1 MGAMEPRLASRPPIA
16 CAGCHGQHPDRVHV
30 DFRTSYDGPVI
41 NAADPRVGRIDWVVL
56 CEKCVTRAFELL
68 PEQRLERENLE
79 RTVEQLRERAEAAEN
94 YASTL
99 ESSSAAVDA
108 ARERAQRTR
117 KAATPKRGASQRR
130 SRYAAQEA

>member
-30 DFRTSYDGPVI
+30 DFRAAIDGPVI

-68 PEQRLERENLE
+68 PEQKLERENLQ
-79 RTVEQLRERAEAAEN
+79 RTIKVLTEQRDAAEN

-99 ESSSAAVDA
+99 ESSGAAVGA
-108 ARERAQRTR
+108 ARERAQRAR
-117 KAATPKRGASQRR
+117 SNGAPKKGGQRR
-130 SRYAAQEA
+130 NRYAAQEA

>member
-16 CAGCHGQHPDRVHV
+16 CAGCHGQHPDRDHV
-30 DFRTSYDGPVI
+30 DFRTAIDGPVV

-68 PEQRLERENLE
+68 PEQRLERENLQ
-79 RTVEQLRERAEAAEN
+79 RTVAQLEERCEAAEN

-99 ESSSAAVDA
+99 ESSHALGDE

-117 KAATPKRGASQRR
+117 KAATPKRTGGKRQNRYASQG
-130 SRYAAQEA
+130 A

>member
-16 CAGCHGQHPDRVHV
+16 CAGCHGQHPDRDHV
-30 DFRTSYDGPVI
+30 DFRTAIDGPVV

-68 PEQRLERENLE
+68 PEQRLERENLQ
-79 RTVEQLRERAEAAEN
+79 RTVAQLEERCEAAEN
-94 YASTL
+94 FASTL
-99 ESSSAAVDA
+99 ESSGAAVEA
-108 ARERAQRTR
+108 ARERVQRTR
-117 KAATPKRGASQRR
+117 KAATPKRGGQRK